1 MWYEFVDLGPWHS
14 YNFVTFLVHDEV
26 YIVCEHMYSY
36 FHISSTR
43 FRDRDVNGEIRDKIP
58 QGYEDKGTSVWSNLK
73 VDAREQ
79 LACLLLQFSLSIL
92 IILP

>member
-1 MWYEFVDLGPWHS
+1 MAFNYSLAASSLPWSYFLLWHEFVDLGPWHS

-43 FRDRDVNGEIRDKIP
+43 FRDRDVNGESRDKIP
-58 QGYEDKGTSVWSNLK
+58 QGYEDKGTSV
-73 VDAREQ
+73 
-79 LACLLLQFSLSIL
+79 
-92 IILP
+92 